1 MRLLVVEDDP
11 SMVDLLRRALE
22 REAYAVDVVGTG
34 DEALWA
40 VGEHPYDAV
49 VLDVMIPA
57 PDGFAVVRRLRAE
70 GRQVPVLMLTARD
83 AVGDRVTGLDA
94 GADDYL
100 TKPFAISELFA
111 RVRALVR
118 RGPAARAPHLTVRD
132 LVLDPSTHRASRA
145 GRDLELTP
153 KAFALLEYLMRRPG
167 EVVSRADL
175 LEHVWDFA
183 YDGSSNVVD
192 AYVSRVRDAVDRPF
206 DEPLIETVR
215 GVGYRLRG

>member
-40 VGEHPYDAV
+40 VAEHPYDAV

-57 PDGFAVVRRLRAE
+57 PDGFTVVRRLRAS
-70 GRQVPVLMLTARD
+70 GQQVPVLMLTARD

-100 TKPFAISELFA
+100 TKPFAITELFA

-118 RGPAARAPHLTVRD
+118 RGPAARPPHLVVGD
-132 LVLDPSTHRASRA
+132 LALDPSTHRATRS
-145 GRDLELTP
+145 GRKLELTP
-153 KAFALLEYLMRRPG
+153 KAFALLEYFMHRPG
-167 EVVSRADL
+167 QVVSRAEL

-183 YDGSSNVVD
+183 FDGSSNVVD
-192 AYVSRVRDAVDRPF
+192 AYVSRVRDAVDKPF
-206 DEPLIETVR
+206 DDPLIETVR
-215 GVGYRLRG
+215 GVGYRLRA

>member
-40 VGEHPYDAV
+40 AGEHPYDAV

-57 PDGFAVVRRLRAE
+57 PDGFEVVRRLRAA

-118 RGPAARAPHLTVRD
+118 RGPAIRPPHLVRRRTGARPLHPPGD
-132 LVLDPSTHRASRA
+132 SRRA
-145 GRDLELTP
+145 
-153 KAFALLEYLMRRPG
+153 
-167 EVVSRADL
+167 
-175 LEHVWDFA
+175 
-183 YDGSSNVVD
+183 
-192 AYVSRVRDAVDRPF
+192 
-206 DEPLIETVR
+206 
-215 GVGYRLRG
+215 